1 MNRETD
7 RLSVVLTEMS
17 AKALV
22 TWMTHSALH
31 DIPREAL
38 LVRGHDFVYAL
49 HANFVLLRDVLS
61 ETLEDM
67 SRRAMTSKKD
77 WIAWNSA
84 FRCFRKILII
94 CISSDLA
101 WHNYDTG
108 PNLI

>member
-7 RLSVVLTEMS
+7 RLSDVLTEMS

-61 ETLEDM
+61 ETLEDIEQQ
-67 SRRAMTSKKD
+67 SHDLEERVDSLEQRLLALRA
-77 WIAWNSA
+77 IAGN
-84 FRCFRKILII
+84 RE
-94 CISSDLA
+94 
-101 WHNYDTG
+101 
-108 PNLI
+108 

>member
-7 RLSVVLTEMS
+7 RLADVLTEMS

-49 HANFVLLRDVLS
+49 QANFVLLRDVLS
-61 ETLEDM
+61 ETLEDIEQQ
-67 SRRAMTSKKD
+67 SHGLEERLDSLEQR
-77 WIAWNSA
+77 
-84 FRCFRKILII
+84 L
-94 CISSDLA
+94 LA
-101 WHNYDTG
+101 LQVVAG
-108 PNLI
+108 NLE

>member
-1 MNRETD
+1 MKRETD
-7 RLSVVLTEMS
+7 RLVDVMIEMS

-61 ETLEDM
+61 ETLEDIEQQ
-67 SRRAMTSKKD
+67 SHGLEARLDSLEQRLQTLQKD
-77 WIAWNSA
+77 T
-84 FRCFRKILII
+84 
-94 CISSDLA
+94 DL
-101 WHNYDTG
+101 Y
-108 PNLI
+108 